1 MSNLLGSIWWL
12 IVSIGILVTFHEFGH
27 FWVARRLG
35 VHVIRFSVG
44 FGKPLWS
51 RFGKDGTE
59 YAIAAIPLGGYVK
72 MLDEREFEVPQ
83 SDLHKA
89 FNRKPV
95 LQRMAI
101 VIAGP
106 AFNFLL
112 CFALLWAM
120 FVIGKPDYLPIV
132 GHADGI
138 AAQAGFQS
146 GERVLRID
154 GSDVPTWS
162 HAQLLLIGAAQDRR
176 PVRVEVERPDG
187 GHALRILPLQE
198 LGRDV
203 REGDLLEA
211 IGLVRKLPPV
221 IGSVSADG
229 PANVLRAGDRILLVG
244 TTPIDAWDQVG
255 PAVLHQAQAGQPLH
269 LRIARAG
276 QTHDATV
283 LPKLRPGVGGSQRL
297 TIGIAAQEAIHDTM
311 LRHGPIDALGASARE
326 MWRLT
331 DESMGMLWRMLTGHA
346 SAAGVSGPIAI
357 AQYANAS
364 AQSGVTSFLFFL
376 ALLSLS
382 LGIMNLLP
390 IPVLDGGHLLYYLI
404 ELVKGSPVSERTLAI
419 GQYIGLAL
427 LGALMVLAFYNDLLR
442 PFS

>member
-1 MSNLLGSIWWL
+1 VSNFFGSIWWL
-12 IVSIGILVTFHEFGH
+12 IVSVGILVTFHEFGH
-27 FWVARRLG
+27 FWVARRFG

-51 RFGKDGTE
+51 HFGRDGTE

-72 MLDEREFEVPQ
+72 MLDEREFEVPD

-101 VIAGP
+101 AAAGP
-106 AFNFLL
+106 LFNFLL
-112 CFALLWAM
+112 CFILLWAM

-132 GHADGI
+132 GRADGI
-138 AAQAGFQS
+138 AAQAGFTP
-146 GERVLRID
+146 GERVLSID
-154 GSDVPTWS
+154 GDEVPTWA
-162 HAQLLLIGAAQDRR
+162 HAQLLLLGAAQDRR
-176 PVRVEVERPDG
+176 SARVEVERPDG
-187 GHALRILPLQE
+187 GHAVRILPLQQLAPGMPE
-198 LGRDV
+198 ANM
-203 REGDLLEA
+203 LEA
-211 IGLVRKLPPV
+211 IGLVQKLPPV
-221 IGSVSADG
+221 IGNISADG
-229 PANVLRAGDRILLVG
+229 PGKVLQVGDRILAIG
-244 TTPIDAWDQVG
+244 KTSIDTWDQVG
-255 PAVLHQAQAGQPLH
+255 TEVKRQARAGQPLP
-269 LRIARAG
+269 LRISRAG
-276 QTHDATV
+276 QILDV
-283 LPKLRPGVGGSQRL
+283 EVSPKPGSANGDSQRL
-297 TIGIAAQEAIHDTM
+297 YIGITVQEPAHDTM
-311 LRHGPIDALGASARE
+311 RRYGPIDALGASAQE

-331 DESMGMLWRMLTGHA
+331 SETMGMLWRMISGHA

-376 ALLSLS
+376 SLLSLS

-404 ELVKGSPVSERTLAI
+404 ELVKGSPVSERTLAM

-427 LGALMVLAFYNDLLR
+427 LGALICLAFYNDILR